1 MNYRPAET
9 TDIDAICNMISSAI
23 AEMERAD
30 IHQWDN
36 IYPTQ
41 DDFLNDIIKKTLYVG
56 TIDDVIA
63 VVYAINKDAD
73 EQYANGI
80 WAYPDSD
87 YCIIHRLCV
96 NPKYQNQGVA
106 KETLGHIE
114 TILRESGTESIRLD
128 VFTENPYALKLY
140 RGNGYTE
147 VGTAHWRKGTFLLM
161 EKHL

>member
-1 MNYRPAET
+1 MNFRPAVT
-9 TDIDAICNMISSAI
+9 SDMDAICALITSAI
-23 AEMERAD
+23 AEMERKN
-30 IHQWDN
+30 IYQWDN

-56 TIDDVIA
+56 TIDDDIA
-63 VVYAINKDAD
+63 VVYAVNKDAD
-73 EQYANGI
+73 EQYANGA

-96 NPKYQNQGVA
+96 NPEYQNRGVA
-106 KETLGHIE
+106 KETLNHIE
-114 TILRESGTESIRLD
+114 ITLREIGTESIRLD
-128 VFTENPYALKLY
+128 VFTNNPYALRLY
-140 RGNGYTE
+140 RGNGYKE